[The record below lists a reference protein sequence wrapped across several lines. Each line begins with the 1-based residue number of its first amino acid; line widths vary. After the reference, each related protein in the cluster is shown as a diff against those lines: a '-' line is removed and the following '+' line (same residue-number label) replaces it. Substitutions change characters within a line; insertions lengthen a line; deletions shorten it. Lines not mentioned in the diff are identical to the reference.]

1 MDLLK
6 ETNLRKAINYCIE
19 KYDANKATDKIIKF
33 IKDEKEAINF
43 IQCCMELNISFKKG
57 DEVYD
62 SSEEIFTIINVLP
75 ENKYEVIDFSG
86 VKHIYAKEDLGL
98 NIELTCIY

>member
-19 KYDANKATDKIIKF
+19 KYDANKATNKILDF

-43 IQCCMELNISFKKG
+43 IHCCMELNISFKVG

-62 SSEEIFTIINVLP
+62 SSEEIFTITGVLP
-75 ENKYEVIDFSG
+75 ENKYKVTDFSG
-86 VKHIYAKEDLGL
+86 AEYTYDVKDLSL
-98 NIELTCIY
+98 NI